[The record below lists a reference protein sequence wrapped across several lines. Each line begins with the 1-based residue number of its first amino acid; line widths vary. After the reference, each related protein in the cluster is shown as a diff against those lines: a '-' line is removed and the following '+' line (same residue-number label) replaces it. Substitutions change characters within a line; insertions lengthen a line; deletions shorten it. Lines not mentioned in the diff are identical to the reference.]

1 MKKLLFMAV
10 FIISVLSFTTET
22 QAIESSFKT
31 VNDEKVFIYT
41 QLIEKRYDSE
51 LDLYEKT
58 NSDDLFWYKPVTAFS
73 MEYKGEKRI
82 LLTDNQG
89 TIYSFNNES
98 LEVGKNYIVKTSKK
112 LKKEVVY
119 SIQETTLKF
128 SFDFIEI
135 DTDKEIAIE
144 DLKKQDVRCVS
155 DDDIQL

>member
-51 LDLYEKT
+51 LELYEKT
-58 NSDDLFWYKPVTAFS
+58 NSDELFWYKPVTAFA

-112 LKKEVVY
+112 LKKEIVY